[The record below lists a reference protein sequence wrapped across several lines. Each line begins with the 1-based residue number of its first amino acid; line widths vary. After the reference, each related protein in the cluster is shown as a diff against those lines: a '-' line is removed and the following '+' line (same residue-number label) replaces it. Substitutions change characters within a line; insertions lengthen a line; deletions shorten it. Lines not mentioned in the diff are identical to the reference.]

1 MIEDI
6 VRIAQT
12 RYTTKHYK
20 PEGDLSEEQL
30 QTVLEILRLTPSS
43 MNVQPWHFFVFDRAA
58 VRAQVLPYIK
68 DFNIGRAD
76 TASHLI
82 IMAAKTDISDEY
94 LKHVVDCEAQ
104 AGRFPEGFDIAGFN
118 EFRRQ
123 GVENYFSGYDH
134 GEIWVR
140 EQVHIALGF
149 LMFAAPQLGI
159 DATALGGIKFREF
172 DKAFD
177 LPAKGLKATVGIC
190 LGLRTDDDSNASRP
204 KSRLP
209 LEEVVTLIKG

>member
-1 MIEDI
+1 MIENI
-6 VRIAQT
+6 LQIART

-20 PEGDLSEEQL
+20 EENLSAEQL
-30 QTVLEILRLTPSS
+30 DAVLEILRLTPSS

-82 IMAAKTDISDEY
+82 IMAAKTDISDAY
-94 LKHVVDCEAQ
+94 LQHVVDCEAA
-104 AGRFPEGFDIAGFN
+104 AGRFPEGFDIAAFN
-118 EFRRQ
+118 GFRRT
-123 GVENYFSGYDH
+123 GCDNYFSGYDK

-149 LMFAAPQLGI
+149 LLFAAPQLGI

-172 DKAFD
+172 DRAFG
-177 LPAKGLKATVGIC
+177 LAEKGLKSVVGIS
-190 LGLRTDDDSNASRP
+190 LGVRADDDSNAARP